1 MICHDI
7 IALRNPNW
15 FTNLAKNKN
24 NLVCSNYLKIDRII
38 CISNY
43 TYQTL
48 VEYFG
53 MNDNFIRKTQVV
65 IPLGSPLPSKFG
77 NNQMEKVKKSQINV
91 VYVSAINP
99 RKNHVLVA
107 EVLSKIANAQN
118 PICLRL
124 IAGDSWGEKEILNK
138 LEQTVNNH
146 FQYHIDKRV
155 SEDELIL
162 SYQESDFSIY
172 LSLEEGFGL
181 PVLESLSQG
190 CPVVCSNTSSLQEFS
205 NLPGVL
211 TVDPKNPKQ
220 IQQILTELVTKAE
233 YRNNLKNEIDSN
245 AVRSLKDFAKDV
257 LDYV

>member
-1 MICHDI
+1 M
-7 IALRNPNW
+7 
-15 FTNLAKNKN
+15 
-24 NLVCSNYLKIDRII
+24 
-38 CISNY
+38 
-43 TYQTL
+43 
-48 VEYFG
+48 
-53 MNDNFIRKTQVV
+53 
-65 IPLGSPLPSKFG
+65 
-77 NNQMEKVKKSQINV
+77 
-91 VYVSAINP
+91 
-99 RKNHVLVA
+99 
-107 EVLSKIANAQN
+107 
-118 PICLRL
+118 
-124 IAGDSWGEKEILNK
+124 
-138 LEQTVNNH
+138 NNH